1 MMKNFTL
8 FTAFLAVILTSQA
21 QTTHPAKSSSVF
33 FGINFDLGIPINEFK
48 TYNDEVAVG
57 GGFNLFFQPSNKI
70 PVLVGFDLA
79 FMNNGFKTE
88 DKTLTAD
95 IVVDDV
101 VIDQL
106 LFPMR
111 IETSN
116 TISTGHLNLRFQ
128 SPTKFFKPYLDG
140 IIGFNN
146 FSTTTSIYDE
156 SEEYYLSEED
166 NPLITSSKQN
176 SDWTFSYGGAAGLMI
191 ELSETI
197 LIDLRV
203 AYSLG
208 GNASYF
214 VEDDIDE
221 WEVVFNTIPTTQEDV
236 DEEDISIAAT
246 PKESETDM
254 ILGTIG
260 LTFRF

>member
-1 MMKNFTL
+1 MKKLTL
-8 FTAFLAVILTSQA
+8 SVVFVCTAFSLMA
-21 QTTHPAKSSSVF
+21 QTTHPVKKSAVF
-33 FGINFDLGIPINEFK
+33 FGLNFDLGIPMNDFK

-57 GGFNLFFQPSNKI
+57 GGFNLFFQPSVKI

-95 IVVDDV
+95 IVVDGI

-106 LFPMR
+106 LFPMH

-116 TISTGHLNLRFQ
+116 TISTGHLNLRVQ
-128 SPTKFFKPYLDG
+128 SPTKFFKPYVDG
-140 IIGFNN
+140 ILGFNN
-146 FSTTTSIYDE
+146 FSTKTSIYDE

-191 ELSETI
+191 ELNENM

-221 WEVVFNTIPTTQEDV
+221 WEVVFNTIPTSQEEV
-236 DEEDISIAAT
+236 DEEDISIAAF
-246 PKESETDM
+246 PKESKTDM
-254 ILGTIG
+254 ILGTVGI
-260 LTFRF
+260 TFKF

>member
-1 MMKNFTL
+1 MKKLTL
-8 FTAFLAVILTSQA
+8 SVVFVCTAFSLMA
-21 QTTHPAKSSSVF
+21 QTTHPVKNSAVF
-33 FGINFDLGIPINEFK
+33 FGLNFDLGIPMNDFN

-57 GGFNLFFQPSNKI
+57 GGFNLFFQPSVKI

-95 IVVDDV
+95 IVVDGV
-101 VIDQL
+101 IIDQL

-116 TISTGHLNLRFQ
+116 MISTGHLNLRVQ
-128 SPTKFFKPYLDG
+128 APTKFFKPYIDG

-191 ELSETI
+191 ELNENM

-236 DEEDISIAAT
+236 DEEDISIAAF
-246 PKESETDM
+246 PKESKTDM
-254 ILGTIG
+254 ILGSVGI
-260 LTFRF
+260 TFKF